1 MRNRVFYGMSEC
13 RLAMRAALPEKTMD
27 EILST
32 PRPDELSESKRMIM
46 EVAAKLFA
54 DRGFGGVG
62 ISEVGEA
69 AGFGKGALYYHIKSK
84 EDLLFNIMTVY
95 MVELIN
101 AARAIEI
108 NGASVPDR
116 VRALSRSFMEIMF
129 ASRPEMTVCF
139 REVHALNEEKR
150 KGVLGLHA
158 EYQDL
163 WMRVLQDGARQ
174 GVLRPL
180 SKIEVKAILGMYFYS
195 FLWIKGD
202 GAMTI
207 DAIAEDFAGIT
218 LRAAAKG

>member
-1 MRNRVFYGMSEC
+1 
-13 RLAMRAALPEKTMD
+13 MD
-27 EILST
+27 DILST

-54 DRGFGGVG
+54 DKGFGSVG
-62 ISEVGEA
+62 ISEVGEV

-84 EDLLFNIMTVY
+84 EDLLFDIMTVY

-108 NGASVPDR
+108 SGASVPDR
-116 VRALSRSFMEIMF
+116 VRALSQSFMEIMF

-139 REVHALNEEKR
+139 REVHALNEAKR

-158 EYQDL
+158 EYQDI
-163 WMRVLQDGARQ
+163 WMRVFQDGARQ

-180 SKIEVKAILGMYFYS
+180 SKIEVKALLGMYFYS

-202 GAMTI
+202 GALTI
-207 DAIAEDFAGIT
+207 DVIAGNFADLT
-218 LRAAAKG
+218 LRAAGKG

>member
-1 MRNRVFYGMSEC
+1 ME
-13 RLAMRAALPEKTMD
+13 D
-27 EILST
+27 ILST
-32 PRPDELSESKRMIM
+32 PRPEDLSESKRMIM

-54 DRGFGGVG
+54 DKGFGSVG
-62 ISEVGEA
+62 ISEVGDA

-84 EDLLFNIMTVY
+84 EDLLFDIMTVY

-101 AARAIEI
+101 AARVIEI
-108 NGASVPDR
+108 SGASAPDR
-116 VRALSRSFMEIMF
+116 VRALSQSFMEIMF

-139 REVHALNEEKR
+139 REVHALNEAKR

-158 EYQDL
+158 EYQDI
-163 WMRVLQDGARQ
+163 WMRVFQDGARQ
-174 GVLRPL
+174 GVMRTM

-202 GAMTI
+202 GAMTT
-207 DAIAEDFAGIT
+207 DVIAENFAGIT

>member
-1 MRNRVFYGMSEC
+1 
-13 RLAMRAALPEKTMD
+13 MD
-27 EILST
+27 DILST
-32 PRPDELSESKRMIM
+32 PRPDEISESKRMIM

-54 DRGFGGVG
+54 DKGFGSVG
-62 ISEVGEA
+62 ISEVGEV

-84 EDLLFNIMTVY
+84 EDLLFDIMTVY

-108 NGASVPDR
+108 GGASVADR
-116 VRALSRSFMEIMF
+116 VRALSQSFMEIMF

-139 REVHALNEEKR
+139 REVHALNEARR

-158 EYQDL
+158 EYQDI
-163 WMRVLQDGARQ
+163 WMRVFQDGARQ

-180 SKIEVKAILGMYFYS
+180 SKIEVKALLGMYFYS

-202 GAMTI
+202 GALTI
-207 DAIAEDFAGIT
+207 DAIAENFASLT
-218 LRAAAKG
+218 LRAAGKG